1 MGNYYD
7 QKLNADGLFQVY
19 QSDIPRVLEYLNS
32 EIEFVKEHINK
43 TEDIIE
49 IGAGYGRIMK
59 ELSPYCKS
67 ILGIDI
73 SEKNIEL
80 GNEYLKNCE
89 NTTMKQQDVHNLSI
103 EKTFDIVLCLQN
115 GLSAIKADHKTIE
128 NILNLLKPG
137 GKAFF
142 SSYSENFWN
151 YRLAWFQEQA
161 DKGLLGEI
169 DLENTKDG
177 VIVCKDGFRATTY
190 SEEDFIKIGETLGY
204 EYEIVEVDK
213 SSLFL
218 IVMK

>member
-1 MGNYYD
+1 
-7 QKLNADGLFQVY
+7 
-19 QSDIPRVLEYLNS
+19 
-32 EIEFVKEHINK
+32 
-43 TEDIIE
+43 
-49 IGAGYGRIMK
+49 
-59 ELSPYCKS
+59 
-67 ILGIDI
+67 
-73 SEKNIEL
+73 
-80 GNEYLKNCE
+80 
-89 NTTMKQQDVHNLSI
+89 MKQQDVHNLSI

-151 YRLAWFQEQA
+151 NRLAWFQEQA